1 MSSLSVLELSD
12 FKSFREAEIELS
24 SFNLIVGANASGKS
38 NVRDAL
44 RFLHGV
50 ARGYSLAET
59 LGGRYQEGVQVWSG
73 IRGGSREVCRHG
85 TNRFRLAVN
94 VRGYRYE
101 LAVEVPRRKGAVPR
115 IADEKLSSL
124 MGGQLYGTKRPSTAA
139 QDHMDVLL
147 AGGGN
152 YKKGQKRTMAR
163 SQPALTRIEDWIEEA
178 ERTDAK
184 AVDIRLAARAILTA
198 LRGLRFLD
206 ISPDA
211 MRIPSIPGETHLGD
225 RGENLSSVIQHLCR
239 DDRLQRAFAAWVQRL
254 TPMDVAGFDFA
265 TDAAGKILLELVET
279 DGNKTSAN
287 SASDGTLRFLALL
300 TALLAPDSGHT
311 FFLEE
316 IDNGIHPARLDL
328 LMQLLRRQTGKDKTT
343 VVATTHSPPLLRL
356 LGSEHLDQAFI
367 SYRLEG
373 HAETRLKCLDSVP
386 SIRRVLEKN
395 DLAALHESS
404 WFQNVLAFTEDESE
418 ENGE

>member
-1 MSSLSVLELSD
+1 MASLSILELND
-12 FKSFREAEIELS
+12 FKSFIEARIELS
-24 SFNLIVGANASGKS
+24 SFNLIIGANASGKS
-38 NVRDAL
+38 NIRDAL

-73 IRGGSREVCRHG
+73 IRGGSREICRHG
-85 TNRFRLAVN
+85 TSRFRLAVS
-94 VRGYRYE
+94 VGGYGYE
-101 LAVEVPRRKGAVPR
+101 LVVEVPRKKGAVPR
-115 IADEKLSSL
+115 IAEEKLSSSL
-124 MGGQLYGTKRPSTAA
+124 GGQLYDTKRPSTPA
-139 QDHMDVLL
+139 QDHIDVLL
-147 AGGGN
+147 AAGGN
-152 YKKGQKRTMAR
+152 YRKGHKRTMTR
-163 SQPALTRIEDWIEEA
+163 SQPALTRIEEWLEEA

-184 AVDIRLAARAILTA
+184 SADIRLAVRTILAA
-198 LRGLRFLD
+198 LQGLRFLD
-206 ISPDA
+206 ISPVA

-239 DDRLQRAFAAWVQRL
+239 DEKLHRAFAAWVQRL

-265 TDAAGKILLELVET
+265 MDASGKVLLELVES
-279 DGNKTSAN
+279 DGSKTSAN

-300 TALLAPDSGHT
+300 TALMAPDSGHT

-328 LMQLLRRQTGKDKTT
+328 LMQLLRRRTGKDKAT

-356 LGSEHLDQAFI
+356 LGAEHLDQAFI
-367 SYRLEG
+367 SFRLED

-404 WFQNVLAFTEDESE
+404 WFQNVLAFAEDESE
-418 ENGE
+418 EGEE